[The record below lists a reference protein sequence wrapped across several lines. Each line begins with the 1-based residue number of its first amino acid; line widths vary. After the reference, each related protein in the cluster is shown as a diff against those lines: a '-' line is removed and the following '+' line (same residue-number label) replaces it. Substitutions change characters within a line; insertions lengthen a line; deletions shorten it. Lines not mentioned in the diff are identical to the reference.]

1 MERVLMM
8 GSRFLAPA
16 EMTRLFE
23 TAGGRLVAEERDNL
37 NVWLV
42 FTR

>member
-1 MERVLMM
+1 MM

-16 EMTRLFE
+16 EMTRMFE
-23 TAGGRLVAEERDNL
+23 TVGARQVAEERDHY